1 MLHRLPP
8 ELLLYI
14 IQDVSDTTTLLA
26 LALTHR
32 SFRAI
37 VRERL
42 LLNARV
48 PLRSI
53 PHFIVL
59 ISRHPQWAESIKIIE
74 LRDDTSEYK
83 SIPYSVPAM
92 GVCRELIS
100 AIKQGSAKAVFGYAL
115 QLYHASPIVW
125 TAMLFLALPCA
136 RALRVKPRSDDMP
149 VAYEFVLR
157 HYTRGSSQTD
167 PLSRLELFVM
177 KRVLVLDVHAPP
189 ELHDPIAVS
198 HLPNLHTLA
207 VDGQCLRPRTLRG
220 IGTHQ
225 ATVLAATRPPGSIP
239 VLLKTLLVRADVE
252 NMPWDW
258 LQELQWHQMRDQSE
272 RRVFT
277 NLEVQL
283 FSSTPYQAVE
293 KCVSQRPKLGMFG
306 EANADLVL
314 SAWMI
319 MGANFQT
326 FFRVEDGGATGG
338 QVENYE
344 RRVFGWGVRL

>member
-1 MLHRLPP
+1 MDRKRGSNILERFRALLTSHHTPYISGNTIAILPNPFSSTHLSNNSPQEKNLPGMLHHLPP
-8 ELLLYI
+8 ELLLYVV
-14 IQDVSDTTTLLA
+14 QDVSDTTALLA

-37 VRERL
+37 VRKRL

-59 ISRHPQWAESIKIIE
+59 ISRHPEWAKSIKLIE
-74 LRDDTSEYK
+74 LRDDTSEHK

-92 GVCRELIS
+92 AVCRELTS
-100 AIKQGSAKAVFGYAL
+100 AITQRSAKAVFGYAL

-136 RALRVKPRSDDMP
+136 RALRIKPRSDDMP

-167 PLSRLELFVM
+167 LLSRLESFVL

-207 VDGQCLRPRTLRG
+207 VDGQCLRPRTLHG

-225 ATVLAATRPPGSIP
+225 APCLLPRVRPAAFPC
-239 VLLKTLLVRADVE
+239 
-252 NMPWDW
+252 
-258 LQELQWHQMRDQSE
+258 
-272 RRVFT
+272 F
-277 NLEVQL
+277 
-283 FSSTPYQAVE
+283 
-293 KCVSQRPKLGMFG
+293 
-306 EANADLVL
+306 
-314 SAWMI
+314 
-319 MGANFQT
+319 
-326 FFRVEDGGATGG
+326 
-338 QVENYE
+338 
-344 RRVFGWGVRL
+344 